1 MESSKTVAT
10 LVRELGESLAA
21 YRLSRNILQED
32 VAERAGVSTGV
43 VIRLE
48 TGKGGT
54 VDSLVRVVKALGC
67 EDRITGLVPRAAANP
82 LDPRSVKGPRRRARK
97 TRDGDGDGGPWTWSE

>member
-1 MESSKTVAT
+1 MEQGKTIAT

-32 VAERAGVSTGV
+32 VAEQAGVSPGV

-48 TGKGGT
+48 SGKGGT
-54 VDSLVRVVKALGC
+54 IDSLIRVVKALGC
-67 EDRITGLVPRAAANP
+67 EDRITALVPDATINP
-82 LDPRSVKGPRRRARK
+82 LDPRSVKGLRKRARK
-97 TRDGDGDGGPWTWSE
+97 PRNEGVGSEPWTWGE